1 MKLYTYFRS
10 SAAYRVRIALGLKGL
25 AYAAVPVHLV
35 RGGPDGGPENRGP
48 AYRAVNPQAR
58 VPALTLDDGTTL
70 IQSAAIF
77 EWLEET
83 HPTPALLPA
92 DPIARARVR
101 AIVGIVNDIQ
111 PLQNTFALNALKSR
125 FGADAAALAAGPRG
139 SSRTGSPP
147 SRRFCP
153 PTARSPSG
161 RRRPSPIARSCPS
174 WSARAASASIS
185 VRFRGSA
192 GSRRPCWRC
201 RRCRPRDRKRSP
213 TPNDRAV

>member
-83 HPTPALLPA
+83 HPTPALLPS

-125 FGADAAALAAGPRG
+125 FGADAAALAGWASGFIADGLATIEALLPADGPFAFG
-139 SSRTGSPP
+139 AAPTFADCAIVPQLVGA
-147 SRRFCP
+147 RRFGVDLGP
-153 PTARSPSG
+153 FPRIRGVEAAMLALPAVQAARPEAQ
-161 RRRPSPIARSCPS
+161 PDAE
-174 WSARAASASIS
+174 
-185 VRFRGSA
+185 
-192 GSRRPCWRC
+192 
-201 RRCRPRDRKRSP
+201 
-213 TPNDRAV
+213 